1 MMLTILP
8 ESFFSEQIAMRLH
21 GGFSSHCNDLQ
32 NFYLTYLLVDFRFR
46 FFFFNECIKY
56 NMSNKSKPLV
66 CQFINIIDIFHIY
79 NIQLDNQVFHI
90 CISILD
96 FVSLLCKP

>member
-1 MMLTILP
+1 
-8 ESFFSEQIAMRLH
+8 
-21 GGFSSHCNDLQ
+21 
-32 NFYLTYLLVDFRFR
+32 
-46 FFFFNECIKY
+46 
-56 NMSNKSKPLV
+56 MSNKSKPLV